1 MATPP
6 EPPVR
11 RVELVVTARTLL
23 VIGGALALAW
33 AIIAAKQALFWI
45 FIALFLAIVL
55 DTPVTWLQ
63 QRASIKRANAAMM
76 VVAAVIG
83 VFATLGTLLVSPFVG
98 AVGDLIEDLPN
109 IVNRIRASD
118 LFQQIDRRTNAGE
131 DLERRAQELAA
142 ELPTRL
148 GDLFVVGGKVFG
160 FGLGALLITF
170 MTLFLLI
177 ELPSLLGA
185 VRSMLYPRGAARVD
199 MLVQRVTK
207 TIGRY
212 ALGAVVIAASAGVIQ
227 GSAAWALGAPFALA
241 LGILAGLF
249 GLVPQVGAT
258 IAAVALSL
266 VTLTVGIPQALI
278 MLGVCIGYQ
287 QVENYLLQ
295 PMIQGRAAD
304 VSGFAVIASV
314 VVGAALLGVVGAL
327 VAVPLTA
334 SIQIILRELT
344 AERRAAVALAQA
356 ATPPSSASPEP
367 KLEPH

>member
-11 RVELVVTARTLL
+11 RVELLVSARTLL

-33 AIIAAKQALFWI
+33 AMIAAKQALFWI
-45 FIALFLAIVL
+45 FIALFLAVVL
-55 DTPVTWLQ
+55 DTPVSWLE
-63 QRASIKRANAAMM
+63 QRASIKRGSAAMM
-76 VVAAVIG
+76 VVFGVIG
-83 VFATLGTLLVSPFVG
+83 VIAALATLLVSPFVS
-98 AVGDLIEDLPN
+98 AVRDLIEDLPN
-109 IVNRIRASD
+109 IVNRIRESNV
-118 LFQQIDRRTNAGE
+118 FQQLDRRSNAGE
-131 DLERRAQELAA
+131 ELERRAESLAA
-142 ELPTRL
+142 ELPSRL
-148 GDLFVVGGKVFG
+148 GDVFSVGGKVFG

-170 MTLFLLI
+170 MTLFLVI
-177 ELPSLLGA
+177 ELPTLLGA
-185 VRSMLYPRGAARVD
+185 LRSVLYPRAASQVD
-199 MLVQRVTK
+199 MLAAKITK

-212 ALGAVVIAASAGVIQ
+212 AFGAIVIAGIAGTIQ
-227 GSAAWALGAPFALA
+227 GSAAWLLGAPFALA

-249 GLVPQVGAT
+249 GLIPQVGAT

-287 QVENYLLQ
+287 QIENYVLQ
-295 PMIQGRAAD
+295 PTVQGRAAD

-334 SIQIILRELT
+334 SIQIVLRELT
-344 AERRAAVALAQA
+344 AERRAAVALARA
-356 ATPPSSASPEP
+356 ATPPSSATPDST
-367 KLEPH
+367 